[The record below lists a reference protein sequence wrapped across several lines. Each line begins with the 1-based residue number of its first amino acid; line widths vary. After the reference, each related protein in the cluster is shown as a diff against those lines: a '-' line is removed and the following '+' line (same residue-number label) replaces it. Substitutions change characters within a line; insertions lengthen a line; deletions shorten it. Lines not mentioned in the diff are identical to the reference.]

1 MKLRNWIMIGTT
13 IATLATQAPALQA
26 QDADAKL
33 QAFFKTYLDEHL
45 RQQPTTATSL
55 GDHRFDGLLDDVSA
69 ASRDHWLQFD
79 RETLARLP
87 QEMDYAHLTRD
98 GQIDFE
104 IFQHE
109 LQTGIWLT
117 ENTRPFE
124 EDPRT
129 YGSYINDSVYQLL
142 VQSTQPMETNIAH
155 AWNEWR
161 GFPA

>member
-1 MKLRNWIMIGTT
+1 MNLAQLDHDRNHHRHAGHTGSGPARAGGGCE
-13 IATLATQAPALQA
+13 IAGLFQ
-26 QDADAKL
+26 K
-33 QAFFKTYLDEHL
+33 YLDEHF
-45 RQQPTTATSL
+45 RQQPTDATRL

-69 ASRDHWLQFD
+69 AARERWLQFD

-87 QEMDYAHLTRD
+87 QEVDYARLTRD

-117 ENTRPFE
+117 ENTHPFE

-129 YGSYINDSVYQLL
+129 YGAYINDSVYQLL
-142 VQSTQPMETNIAH
+142 VQSTQPKETNIAH
-155 AWNEWR
+155 AWSGWR
-161 GFPA
+161 GFRA